1 MARVHGKY
9 ALVADEEGV
18 KENSGLRGPTRKR
31 LAVLLTVVVFGFGAI
46 LLLIAGTERRGPS
59 VLWLATENGEEA
71 PSSGGGHAPVDNS
84 AHAETSV
91 AGRGGETVETDF
103 RLTTWPSLIEDG
115 GDLVVFWHGA
125 AETPLSKED
134 YITLSCGP
142 TLGDHDYFR
151 RKNVT
156 EIDASDNSVRFS
168 GFMHTVVMTGLEP
181 DRYYFY
187 QYGHEDHDW
196 SKVLRFKSR
205 PAASNKQANFIA
217 YADMGT
223 FSEPGSASTSV
234 RVYEDVVGGGYDSFL
249 LHFGDV
255 RYRTSVVALRFY
267 ATWGCI
273 LTSAELLYEYDY
285 TSGGEHDLSGGMEVS
300 GGSFRPSWGNF
311 GNDSK
316 GECGVPMHHRW
327 HGNESIGRFAYFL
340 EMIAKLSVWTV
351 AAPDTGNWIYWYS
364 FDYGGVHVIQMS
376 TEHNW
381 TRGSEQYKWLQQDLE
396 QVDRNVTPWVV
407 LTGHRMM
414 VIVIYSTQ
422 LGMEPEMKVA
432 SHFRDEV
439 EDLIH
444 KHRVNLMMVR
454 VVALGGRMI
463 PKGKVELIR
472 VSGFTSIE
480 LQVGHQHA
488 YERSCPVYRKEC
500 VPDGKA
506 TVHVVAGSAGYPL
519 DTADFS
525 TKYGNWSIRH
535 VNEYGYLRITTD
547 PEIMRVQFILNKNG
561 NVYDEFA
568 ITPWE

>member
-1 MARVHGKY
+1 MTRAHGKY
-9 ALVADEEGV
+9 ALVADEEGI

-31 LAVLLTVVVFGFGAI
+31 LAVLLTVVIFGFGAI

-59 VLWLATENGEEA
+59 VLWLATENGEGA
-71 PSSGGGHAPVDNS
+71 PNSGDEHAPVGNS
-84 AHAETSV
+84 AHADASI
-91 AGRGGETVETDF
+91 AGRGEETVETVETVETDF

-125 AETPLSKED
+125 AETPLRKED

-151 RKNVT
+151 LKSVT

-168 GFMHTVVMTGLEP
+168 ELYMMRCNYTAV
-181 DRYYFY
+181 YFSY
-187 QYGHEDHDW
+187 QLNSSSFKAIARIEVGMRESFATPKHGHLSLTTE
-196 SKVLRFKSR
+196 
-205 PAASNKQANFIA
+205 ASEMVIMFN
-217 YADMGT
+217 
-223 FSEPGSASTSV
+223 SASSKTPV
-234 RVYEDVVGGGYDSFL
+234 
-249 LHFGDV
+249 V
-255 RYRTSVVALRFY
+255 RY
-267 ATWGCI
+267 
-273 LTSAELLYEYDY
+273 
-285 TSGGEHDLSGGMEVS
+285 GETAQDLSLHATGMS
-300 GGSFRPSWGNF
+300 ATYSA
-311 GNDSK
+311 NDM
-316 GECGVPMHHRW
+316 PYM
-327 HGNESIGRFAYFL
+327 
-340 EMIAKLSVWTV
+340 
-351 AAPDTGNWIYWYS
+351 
-364 FDYGGVHVIQMS
+364 
-376 TEHNW
+376 
-381 TRGSEQYKWLQQDLE
+381 
-396 QVDRNVTPWVV
+396 
-407 LTGHRMM
+407 
-414 VIVIYSTQ
+414 YSTQ

-463 PKGKVELIR
+463 LKGKVELIR
-472 VSGFTSIE
+472 MTGFTSIG

-535 VNEYGYLRITTD
+535 VNEYGYLRIMSD
-547 PEIMRVQFILNKNG
+547 PEIMRVQFVLNKNG
-561 NVYDEFA
+561 NVYDEFT